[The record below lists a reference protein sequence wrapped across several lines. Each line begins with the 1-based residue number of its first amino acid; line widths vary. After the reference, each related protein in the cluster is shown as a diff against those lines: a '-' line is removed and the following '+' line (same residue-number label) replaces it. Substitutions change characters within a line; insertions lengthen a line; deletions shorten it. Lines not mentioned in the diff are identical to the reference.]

1 MNGILNFVKSNQLN
15 KIILF
20 TVYFVVNL
28 LFLTKY
34 GIRQSFVSL
43 NLLVA
48 VFFIVNL
55 FMFFI
60 GKWERLKK
68 MISKKL
74 VYILIGGI
82 AIAYIGLCHV
92 MKDPYKMNIDRWQ
105 TLEFSLEYWFKGK
118 YIYDTPNFMGNLSSY
133 LPGQLLLSSVFYF
146 LGNVGYLQVA
156 SFLLFSYAIC
166 LEFKSNFIR
175 FIAIVMFGVSLA
187 YIYEVVCKSDF
198 IASFI
203 ALAAFILFWHNKFKH
218 DYFQK
223 PILLGIS
230 IGILCLTR
238 SVVIIPL
245 ILFMLKPFL
254 IAGWEQKIKFGI
266 SFLITVGVLLAT
278 VFLPAKNLDYL
289 LQYNPL
295 TLQGQSNKYVML
307 FFIILAIVISFY
319 VKRIENVFYF
329 SAYIT
334 FLLMVCF
341 VTEKYLTL
349 GFSFQ
354 NNFFST
360 TYLAACLPFCIIGY
374 CYTKRKDL
382 DKNRP

>member
-1 MNGILNFVKSNQLN
+1 MDGILKSIKSNQLN
-15 KIILF
+15 NIILF

-48 VFFIVNL
+48 VFFVANL
-55 FMFFI
+55 FLFCI
-60 GKWERLKK
+60 GKWTKIKK
-68 MISKKL
+68 IVSKKL
-74 VYILIGGI
+74 VYILIGSI

-105 TLEFSLEYWFKGK
+105 TLEFSLEYWIKGK

-156 SFLLFSYAIC
+156 AFLLFSYAIF
-166 LEFKSNFIR
+166 LEFKNNFTR
-175 FIAIVMFGVSLA
+175 FIAILMLGVSLA

-203 ALAAFILFWHNKFKH
+203 VVAAFMLFWHNKFKH

-223 PILLGIS
+223 PFLLGIS

-245 ILFMLKPFL
+245 ILFMLRPFL
-254 IAGWEQKIKFGI
+254 NTGWEKKIKFGI
-266 SFLITVGVLLAT
+266 SFLLTVVVLLTT

-307 FFIILAIVISFY
+307 FFIVLAILISLY
-319 VKRIENVFYF
+319 VKRIETVFYF

-374 CYTKRKDL
+374 CYTKCKGL
-382 DKNRP
+382 SQNN

>member
-1 MNGILNFVKSNQLN
+1 MNGILKFVKGNQLN
-15 KIILF
+15 SILLF

-34 GIRQSFVSL
+34 GIRQSFVPLSI
-43 NLLVA
+43 LVV
-48 VFFIVNL
+48 VFSVANVFL
-55 FMFFI
+55 FSA

-68 MISKKL
+68 IISGKF
-74 VYILIGGI
+74 VYILIAGI
-82 AIAYIGLCHV
+82 ALVYIALCHV

-105 TLEFSLEYWFKGK
+105 TLEFSLEYWIKGK

-133 LPGQLLLSSVFYF
+133 LPGQLLLSSIFYF
-146 LGNVGYLQVA
+146 IGNVGYLQVA
-156 SFLLFSYAIC
+156 AFLLFAYTIC

-175 FIAIVMFGVSLA
+175 FIGILMLGISLA
-187 YIYEVVCKSDF
+187 YIYDVVCKSDF

-203 ALAAFILFWHNKFKH
+203 AVAAFMLFWHSKFKH

-230 IGILCLTR
+230 IGVLCLTR

-245 ILFMLKPFL
+245 IIFLLRPFL
-254 IAGWEQKIKFGI
+254 NTGWEKKIKFGLSLLLTAGI
-266 SFLITVGVLLAT
+266 LLAS
-278 VFLPAKNLDYL
+278 VFLPAKNLDHL

-307 FFIILAIVISFY
+307 FFIVLAIMASFY
-319 VKRIENVFYF
+319 AKRIESVFSF

-334 FLLMVCF
+334 FLVMVSF
-341 VTEKYLTL
+341 VTEKYLIL
-349 GFSFQ
+349 GFDFQ
-354 NNFFST
+354 SNFFST

-374 CYTKRKDL
+374 CYTKRKE
-382 DKNRP
+382 